1 MDTKKSK
8 AQLIKEAQDI
18 ASKLIDKKDVIT
30 TALDRLDEMAEKE
43 GVTSEHMKG
52 MALIEEL
59 FSEYDEMESEQLIIL
74 KQIKNN

>member
-1 MDTKKSK
+1 MDTKKNK

>member
-1 MDTKKSK
+1 MDTKKNK

-52 MALIEEL
+52 MTLIEEL

>member
-74 KQIKNN
+74 NQIKNN

>member
-1 MDTKKSK
+1 
-8 AQLIKEAQDI
+8 
-18 ASKLIDKKDVIT
+18 
-30 TALDRLDEMAEKE
+30 MAEKE

-52 MALIEEL
+52 MTLIEEL